1 MREVPRR
8 PLLGRAHRDPR
19 ELRGG
24 GRPHAVLR
32 RQEEELDLLPAVHA
46 NLQSGPPRGPTFCP
60 HPQMDEVKKLSIA
73 NFNITYGPE
82 NEPMLTYFQDIL
94 YPAFC
99 NEQKVRTSKNVSYFS
114 DVELKLISSEYVLTG
129 NLIRE
134 THYRVRTI
142 VVDNELV
149 PSPSSVPTAPYSR
162 FIIYLKSHRMILVKN
177 EGQSPNLK
185 SFQAVLRKV
194 VDRYTREANR
204 ERDKADLPLF
214 PNAVINIVN
223 MPLPDSIDETIKE
236 FVKIK
241 SINLRFFPL
250 NNDIDPA
257 PLLAYVRSTMD
268 SVDSKT
274 GNLTFNSPKSANG
287 ISNLFQDSIASGNAS
302 ATVTGEKQDGTKV
315 KITDNQLGSEL
326 QIPSAGNLSADDDE
340 RIANYCKSRNYLPE
354 ASEENKALYG
364 KALNILEL
372 LVSKI

>member
-1 MREVPRR
+1 
-8 PLLGRAHRDPR
+8 
-19 ELRGG
+19 
-24 GRPHAVLR
+24 
-32 RQEEELDLLPAVHA
+32 
-46 NLQSGPPRGPTFCP
+46 
-60 HPQMDEVKKLSIA
+60 MDEVKKLSIA
-73 NFNITYGPE
+73 NFNITYGQE
-82 NEPMLTYFQDIL
+82 NEPILTHFHDIL

-99 NEQKVRTSKNVSYFS
+99 NEQKIRTSKNVSYFS
-114 DVELKLISSEYVLTG
+114 DVELKLMNSEYVLTG

-149 PSPSSVPTAPYSR
+149 SSPNSVPTAPYSR
-162 FIIYLKSHRMILVKN
+162 FLIYLKSHRMILVKN

-194 VDRYTREANR
+194 VERYIREVNR

-214 PNAVINIVN
+214 PNALINIVN

-236 FVKIK
+236 FAKIN

-257 PLLAYVRSTMD
+257 PMLEYVRAAMN

-287 ISNLFQDSIASGNAS
+287 ISDLFQDSIASGIAS
-302 ATVTGEKQDGTKV
+302 ATVTGEKEDGTKV

-326 QIPSAGNLSADDDE
+326 QIPSAGNLSGDDDK
-340 RIANYCKSRNYLPE
+340 RIADYCMKRNYLPE
-354 ASEENKALYG
+354 ASEDNAALYG
-364 KALNILEL
+364 EALNILEL
-372 LVSKI
+372 LVNKI

>member
-1 MREVPRR
+1 
-8 PLLGRAHRDPR
+8 
-19 ELRGG
+19 
-24 GRPHAVLR
+24 
-32 RQEEELDLLPAVHA
+32 
-46 NLQSGPPRGPTFCP
+46 
-60 HPQMDEVKKLSIA
+60 MDEVKKLSIA
-73 NFNITYGPE
+73 NFNITYGQD
-82 NEPMLTYFQDIL
+82 NEPMLTHFHNIL

-114 DVELKLISSEYVLTG
+114 DVELKLINSEYVLTG

-149 PSPSSVPTAPYSR
+149 SSPNSVPTAPYSR
-162 FIIYLKSHRMILVKN
+162 FLIYLKSHRMILVKN

-194 VDRYTREANR
+194 VERYIREVNR

-214 PNAVINIVN
+214 PNALINIVN

-236 FVKIK
+236 FAKIK

-257 PLLAYVRSTMD
+257 PMLEYVRAAMN

-287 ISNLFQDSIASGNAS
+287 ISGLFRDSIGSGIAS
-302 ATVTGEKQDGTKV
+302 ATVTGEKEDGTKV

-326 QIPSAGNLSADDDE
+326 QIPSSGNLSGDDDK
-340 RIANYCKSRNYLPE
+340 RIADYCMKRNYLPE
-354 ASEENKALYG
+354 ASEDNAALYG
-364 KALNILEL
+364 EALNILGAI
-372 LVSKI
+372 VNKI

>member
-1 MREVPRR
+1 
-8 PLLGRAHRDPR
+8 
-19 ELRGG
+19 
-24 GRPHAVLR
+24 
-32 RQEEELDLLPAVHA
+32 
-46 NLQSGPPRGPTFCP
+46 
-60 HPQMDEVKKLSIA
+60 MDEVKKLSIA
-73 NFNITYGPE
+73 NFNITYGQE
-82 NEPMLTYFQDIL
+82 NEPMLTHFHDIL

-99 NEQKVRTSKNVSYFS
+99 NEQKIRTSKNVSYFS
-114 DVELKLISSEYVLTG
+114 DVELKLMNSEYVLTG

-149 PSPSSVPTAPYSR
+149 SSPNSVPTAPYSR
-162 FIIYLKSHRMILVKN
+162 FLIYLKSHRMILVKN

-194 VDRYTREANR
+194 VERYIREVNR

-214 PNAVINIVN
+214 PNALINIVN

-236 FVKIK
+236 FAKIN

-257 PLLAYVRSTMD
+257 PMLEYVRAAMN

-287 ISNLFQDSIASGNAS
+287 ISDLFQDSIASGIAS
-302 ATVTGEKQDGTKV
+302 ATVTGEKEDGTKV

-326 QIPSAGNLSADDDE
+326 QIPSAGNLSGDDDK
-340 RIANYCKSRNYLPE
+340 RIADYCMKRNYLPE
-354 ASEENKALYG
+354 ASEDNAALYG
-364 KALNILEL
+364 EALNILEL
-372 LVSKI
+372 LVNKI

>member
-1 MREVPRR
+1 
-8 PLLGRAHRDPR
+8 
-19 ELRGG
+19 
-24 GRPHAVLR
+24 
-32 RQEEELDLLPAVHA
+32 
-46 NLQSGPPRGPTFCP
+46 
-60 HPQMDEVKKLSIA
+60 MDEVKKLSIA

-236 FVKIK
+236 FAKIK

-326 QIPSAGNLSADDDE
+326 QIPSA
-340 RIANYCKSRNYLPE
+340 
-354 ASEENKALYG
+354 
-364 KALNILEL
+364 
-372 LVSKI
+372 

>member
-1 MREVPRR
+1 
-8 PLLGRAHRDPR
+8 
-19 ELRGG
+19 
-24 GRPHAVLR
+24 
-32 RQEEELDLLPAVHA
+32 
-46 NLQSGPPRGPTFCP
+46 
-60 HPQMDEVKKLSIA
+60 MDEVKILSIA
-73 NFNITYGPE
+73 NFNITYGQD
-82 NEPMLTYFQDIL
+82 NDPMLTHFHDIL

-114 DVELKLISSEYVLTG
+114 DVELKLINSEYVLTG

-149 PSPSSVPTAPYSR
+149 SSPNSVPTAPYSR
-162 FIIYLKSHRMILVKN
+162 FLIYLKSHRMILVKN

-194 VDRYTREANR
+194 VERYIREVNR

-214 PNAVINIVN
+214 PNALINIVN

-236 FVKIK
+236 FAKIK

-257 PLLAYVRSTMD
+257 PLLGLVRSTMN
-268 SVDSKT
+268 SIDSKT

-287 ISNLFQDSIASGNAS
+287 ISDLFQDSVASGVAS
-302 ATVTGEKQDGTKV
+302 ATVTGEKEDGTKV

-326 QIPSAGNLSADDDE
+326 QIPSAGNLSGDDDK
-340 RIANYCKSRNYLPE
+340 RIADYCMKRNYLPE
-354 ASEENKALYG
+354 ASEDNAALYG
-364 KALNILEL
+364 EALNILGAIIN
-372 LVSKI
+372 KI

>member
-1 MREVPRR
+1 
-8 PLLGRAHRDPR
+8 
-19 ELRGG
+19 
-24 GRPHAVLR
+24 
-32 RQEEELDLLPAVHA
+32 
-46 NLQSGPPRGPTFCP
+46 
-60 HPQMDEVKKLSIA
+60 MDEVKKLSIA
-73 NFNITYGPE
+73 NFNITYGKD
-82 NEPMLTYFQDIL
+82 NEPMLTHFHDIL

-114 DVELKLISSEYVLTG
+114 DVELKLINSEYVLTG

-134 THYRVRTI
+134 THCRVRTI

-149 PSPSSVPTAPYSR
+149 SSPNSVPTAPYSR
-162 FIIYLKSHRMILVKN
+162 FLIYLKSHRMILVKN

-194 VDRYTREANR
+194 VERYIREVNR

-214 PNAVINIVN
+214 PNALINIVN

-236 FVKIK
+236 FAKIK

-257 PLLAYVRSTMD
+257 PMLEYVRAAMN

-287 ISNLFQDSIASGNAS
+287 ISGLFRDSIGSGIAS
-302 ATVTGEKQDGTKV
+302 ATVTGEKEDGTKV

-326 QIPSAGNLSADDDE
+326 QIPSAGNLSAGDDK
-340 RIANYCKSRNYLPE
+340 RIADYCMKRNYLPE
-354 ASEENKALYG
+354 ASEDNAALYG
-364 KALNILEL
+364 EALNILGTIIN
-372 LVSKI
+372 KI

>member
-1 MREVPRR
+1 M
-8 PLLGRAHRDPR
+8 
-19 ELRGG
+19 
-24 GRPHAVLR
+24 
-32 RQEEELDLLPAVHA
+32 
-46 NLQSGPPRGPTFCP
+46 
-60 HPQMDEVKKLSIA
+60 QMDEVKKLSIA

-177 EGQSPNLK
+177 EDQSPNLK

-236 FVKIK
+236 FAKIK
-241 SINLRFFPL
+241 SINLRF
-250 NNDIDPA
+250 
-257 PLLAYVRSTMD
+257 
-268 SVDSKT
+268 
-274 GNLTFNSPKSANG
+274 
-287 ISNLFQDSIASGNAS
+287 
-302 ATVTGEKQDGTKV
+302 
-315 KITDNQLGSEL
+315 
-326 QIPSAGNLSADDDE
+326 
-340 RIANYCKSRNYLPE
+340 LP
-354 ASEENKALYG
+354 
-364 KALNILEL
+364 
-372 LVSKI
+372 

>member
-1 MREVPRR
+1 
-8 PLLGRAHRDPR
+8 
-19 ELRGG
+19 
-24 GRPHAVLR
+24 
-32 RQEEELDLLPAVHA
+32 
-46 NLQSGPPRGPTFCP
+46 
-60 HPQMDEVKKLSIA
+60 MDEVKKLSIA
-73 NFNITYGPE
+73 NFNITYGQD
-82 NEPMLTYFQDIL
+82 NEPMLTHFHDIL

-114 DVELKLISSEYVLTG
+114 DVELKLINSEYVLTG

-149 PSPSSVPTAPYSR
+149 SSPNSVPTAPYSR
-162 FIIYLKSHRMILVKN
+162 FLIYLKSHRMILVKN

-194 VDRYTREANR
+194 VERYIREVNR

-214 PNAVINIVN
+214 PNALINIVN

-236 FVKIK
+236 FAKIK

-257 PLLAYVRSTMD
+257 PMLEYVRAAMN

-287 ISNLFQDSIASGNAS
+287 ISGLFRDSIGSGIAS
-302 ATVTGEKQDGTKV
+302 ATVTGEKEDGTKV

-326 QIPSAGNLSADDDE
+326 QIPSAGNLSAGDDK
-340 RIANYCKSRNYLPE
+340 RIADYCMKRNYLPE
-354 ASEENKALYG
+354 ASEDNAALYG
-364 KALNILEL
+364 EALNILGAIIN
-372 LVSKI
+372 KI

>member
-1 MREVPRR
+1 MSKGPRT
-8 PLLGRAHRDPR
+8 H
-19 ELRGG
+19 
-24 GRPHAVLR
+24 
-32 RQEEELDLLPAVHA
+32 
-46 NLQSGPPRGPTFCP
+46 
-60 HPQMDEVKKLSIA
+60 
-73 NFNITYGPE
+73 
-82 NEPMLTYFQDIL
+82 
-94 YPAFC
+94 PAFC

-114 DVELKLISSEYVLTG
+114 DVELKLINSEYVLTG

-149 PSPSSVPTAPYSR
+149 SSPNSVPTAPYSR
-162 FIIYLKSHRMILVKN
+162 FLIYLKSHRMILVKN

-194 VDRYTREANR
+194 VERYIREVNR

-214 PNAVINIVN
+214 PNALINIVN

-236 FVKIK
+236 FAKIK

-257 PLLAYVRSTMD
+257 PLLGLVRSTMN
-268 SVDSKT
+268 SIDSKT

-287 ISNLFQDSIASGNAS
+287 ISDLFQDSVASGIAS
-302 ATVTGEKQDGTKV
+302 ATVTGEKEDGTKV

-326 QIPSAGNLSADDDE
+326 QIPSVGNLSGDDDK
-340 RIANYCKSRNYLPE
+340 RTADYCMKRNYLPE
-354 ASEENKALYG
+354 ASEDNAALYG
-364 KALNILEL
+364 EALNILGAIIN
-372 LVSKI
+372 KI

>member
-1 MREVPRR
+1 
-8 PLLGRAHRDPR
+8 
-19 ELRGG
+19 
-24 GRPHAVLR
+24 
-32 RQEEELDLLPAVHA
+32 
-46 NLQSGPPRGPTFCP
+46 
-60 HPQMDEVKKLSIA
+60 
-73 NFNITYGPE
+73 
-82 NEPMLTYFQDIL
+82 MLTHFHDIL

-114 DVELKLISSEYVLTG
+114 DVELKLINSEYVLTG

-149 PSPSSVPTAPYSR
+149 SSPNSVPTAPYSR
-162 FIIYLKSHRMILVKN
+162 FLIYLKSHRMILVKN

-194 VDRYTREANR
+194 VERYIREVNR

-214 PNAVINIVN
+214 PNALINIVN

-236 FVKIK
+236 FAKIK

-257 PLLAYVRSTMD
+257 PLLGLVRSTMN
-268 SVDSKT
+268 SIDSKT
-274 GNLTFNSPKSANG
+274 GNLTFNSPKSAYG
-287 ISNLFQDSIASGNAS
+287 ISDLFQDSVASGIAS
-302 ATVTGEKQDGTKV
+302 ATVTGEKEDGTKV

-326 QIPSAGNLSADDDE
+326 QIPSAGNLSGDDDK
-340 RIANYCKSRNYLPE
+340 RIADYCMKRNYLPE
-354 ASEENKALYG
+354 ASEDNAALYG
-364 KALNILEL
+364 EALNILGAIIN
-372 LVSKI
+372 KI

>member
-1 MREVPRR
+1 
-8 PLLGRAHRDPR
+8 
-19 ELRGG
+19 
-24 GRPHAVLR
+24 
-32 RQEEELDLLPAVHA
+32 
-46 NLQSGPPRGPTFCP
+46 
-60 HPQMDEVKKLSIA
+60 MDEVKKLSIA

-114 DVELKLISSEYVLTG
+114 DVQLKLINSEYVLTG

-194 VDRYTREANR
+194 VDRYIREANR
-204 ERDKADLPLF
+204 GRDKADLPLL
-214 PNAVINIVN
+214 PNAIINIVN

-236 FVKIK
+236 FAKIK

-250 NNDIDPA
+250 NNDIDPV
-257 PLLAYVRSTMD
+257 PLLGCVRSAMN
-268 SVDSKT
+268 SIDSKT

-287 ISNLFQDSIASGNAS
+287 ISDLFQDSIASGVAS
-302 ATVTGEKQDGTKV
+302 ATVTGEKQDGTKI

-326 QIPSAGNLSADDDE
+326 QIPSAGNLSGDDDK
-340 RIANYCKSRNYLPE
+340 RIADYCMKRNYLPE
-354 ASEENKALYG
+354 ASEDNAALYG
-364 KALNILEL
+364 EALNILGAIIN
-372 LVSKI
+372 KI

>member
-1 MREVPRR
+1 
-8 PLLGRAHRDPR
+8 
-19 ELRGG
+19 
-24 GRPHAVLR
+24 
-32 RQEEELDLLPAVHA
+32 
-46 NLQSGPPRGPTFCP
+46 
-60 HPQMDEVKKLSIA
+60 MDEVKKLSIA
-73 NFNITYGPE
+73 NFNITYGQD
-82 NEPMLTYFQDIL
+82 NDSMLTHFHDIL

-114 DVELKLISSEYVLTG
+114 DVELKLINSEYVLTG

-149 PSPSSVPTAPYSR
+149 SSPNSVPTAPYSR
-162 FIIYLKSHRMILVKN
+162 FLIYLKSHRMILVKN

-194 VDRYTREANR
+194 VERYIREVNR

-214 PNAVINIVN
+214 PNALINIVN

-236 FVKIK
+236 FAKIK

-257 PLLAYVRSTMD
+257 PLLGLVRSTMN
-268 SVDSKT
+268 SIDSKT

-287 ISNLFQDSIASGNAS
+287 ISDLFQDSVASGVAS
-302 ATVTGEKQDGTKV
+302 ATVTGEKEDGTKV

-326 QIPSAGNLSADDDE
+326 QIPSAGNLSGDDDK
-340 RIANYCKSRNYLPE
+340 RIADYCMKRNYLPE
-354 ASEENKALYG
+354 ASEDNAALYG
-364 KALNILEL
+364 EALNILGA
-372 LVSKI
+372 IINRI

>member
-1 MREVPRR
+1 MK
-8 PLLGRAHRDPR
+8 
-19 ELRGG
+19 
-24 GRPHAVLR
+24 
-32 RQEEELDLLPAVHA
+32 
-46 NLQSGPPRGPTFCP
+46 
-60 HPQMDEVKKLSIA
+60 MDEVKKLSIA
-73 NFNITYGPE
+73 NFNITYGQE
-82 NEPMLTYFQDIL
+82 NEPMLTHFHDIL

-99 NEQKVRTSKNVSYFS
+99 NEQKIRTSKNVSYFS
-114 DVELKLISSEYVLTG
+114 DVELKLMNSEYVLTG

-149 PSPSSVPTAPYSR
+149 SSPNSVPTAPYSR
-162 FIIYLKSHRMILVKN
+162 FLIYLKSHRMILVKN

-194 VDRYTREANR
+194 VERYIREVNR

-214 PNAVINIVN
+214 PNALINIVN

-236 FVKIK
+236 FAKIN

-257 PLLAYVRSTMD
+257 PMLEYVRAAMN

-287 ISNLFQDSIASGNAS
+287 ISDLFQDSIASGIAS
-302 ATVTGEKQDGTKV
+302 ATVTGEKEDGTKV

-326 QIPSAGNLSADDDE
+326 QIPSAGNLSGDDDK
-340 RIANYCKSRNYLPE
+340 RIADYCMKRNYLPE
-354 ASEENKALYG
+354 ASEDNAALYG
-364 KALNILEL
+364 EALNILEL
-372 LVSKI
+372 LVNKI

>member
-1 MREVPRR
+1 
-8 PLLGRAHRDPR
+8 
-19 ELRGG
+19 
-24 GRPHAVLR
+24 
-32 RQEEELDLLPAVHA
+32 
-46 NLQSGPPRGPTFCP
+46 
-60 HPQMDEVKKLSIA
+60 MDEVKKLSIA
-73 NFNITYGPE
+73 NFNITYGKD
-82 NEPMLTYFQDIL
+82 NEPMLTHFHDIL

-114 DVELKLISSEYVLTG
+114 DVELKLINSEYVLTG

-149 PSPSSVPTAPYSR
+149 SSPNSVPTAPYSR
-162 FIIYLKSHRMILVKN
+162 FLIYLKSHRMILVKN

-194 VDRYTREANR
+194 VERYIREANR

-214 PNAVINIVN
+214 PNALINIVN

-236 FVKIK
+236 FAKIK

-257 PLLAYVRSTMD
+257 PMLEYVRAAMN

-287 ISNLFQDSIASGNAS
+287 ISGLFRDSVGSGIAS
-302 ATVTGEKQDGTKV
+302 ATVTGEKEDGTKV

-326 QIPSAGNLSADDDE
+326 QIPSAGNLSAGDDK
-340 RIANYCKSRNYLPE
+340 RIADYCMKRNYLPE
-354 ASEENKALYG
+354 ASEDNAALYG
-364 KALNILEL
+364 EALNILGAIIN
-372 LVSKI
+372 KI

>member
-1 MREVPRR
+1 
-8 PLLGRAHRDPR
+8 
-19 ELRGG
+19 
-24 GRPHAVLR
+24 
-32 RQEEELDLLPAVHA
+32 
-46 NLQSGPPRGPTFCP
+46 
-60 HPQMDEVKKLSIA
+60 MDEVKKLSIA
-73 NFNITYGPE
+73 NFNITYGQD
-82 NEPMLTYFQDIL
+82 NEPMLTHFHDIL

-114 DVELKLISSEYVLTG
+114 DVELKLINSEYVLTG

-149 PSPSSVPTAPYSR
+149 SSPNSVPTAPYSR
-162 FIIYLKSHRMILVKN
+162 FLIYLKSHRMILVKN

-194 VDRYTREANR
+194 VERYIREVNR

-214 PNAVINIVN
+214 PNALINIVN

-236 FVKIK
+236 FAKIK

-250 NNDIDPA
+250 NNDINPA
-257 PLLAYVRSTMD
+257 PLLGLVRSTMN
-268 SVDSKT
+268 SIDSKT

-287 ISNLFQDSIASGNAS
+287 ISDLFQDSVASGIAS
-302 ATVTGEKQDGTKV
+302 ATVTGEKEDGTKV

-326 QIPSAGNLSADDDE
+326 QIPSAGNLSGDDDK
-340 RIANYCKSRNYLPE
+340 RIADYCMKRNYLPE
-354 ASEENKALYG
+354 ASEDNAALYG
-364 KALNILEL
+364 EALNILGAIIN
-372 LVSKI
+372 KI

>member
-1 MREVPRR
+1 
-8 PLLGRAHRDPR
+8 
-19 ELRGG
+19 
-24 GRPHAVLR
+24 
-32 RQEEELDLLPAVHA
+32 
-46 NLQSGPPRGPTFCP
+46 
-60 HPQMDEVKKLSIA
+60 MDEVKKLSIA

-236 FVKIK
+236 FAKIK

-326 QIPSAGNLSADDDE
+326 QIPSAGNLSANDDE

>member
-1 MREVPRR
+1 
-8 PLLGRAHRDPR
+8 
-19 ELRGG
+19 
-24 GRPHAVLR
+24 
-32 RQEEELDLLPAVHA
+32 
-46 NLQSGPPRGPTFCP
+46 
-60 HPQMDEVKKLSIA
+60 MDEVKKLSIA
-73 NFNITYGPE
+73 NFNITYGQD
-82 NEPMLTYFQDIL
+82 NEPMLTHFHDIL

-114 DVELKLISSEYVLTG
+114 DVELKLINSEYVLTG

-149 PSPSSVPTAPYSR
+149 SSPNSVPTAPYSR
-162 FIIYLKSHRMILVKN
+162 FLIYLKSHRMILVKN

-194 VDRYTREANR
+194 VERYIREVNR

-214 PNAVINIVN
+214 PNALINIVN

-236 FVKIK
+236 FAKIK
-241 SINLRFFPL
+241 SINLRFSPL

-257 PLLAYVRSTMD
+257 PLLGLVRSTMN
-268 SVDSKT
+268 SIDSKT

-287 ISNLFQDSIASGNAS
+287 ISDLFQDSVASGIAS
-302 ATVTGEKQDGTKV
+302 ATVTGEKEDGTKV

-326 QIPSAGNLSADDDE
+326 QIPSAGNLSGDDDK
-340 RIANYCKSRNYLPE
+340 RIADYCMKRNYLPE
-354 ASEENKALYG
+354 ASEDNAALYG
-364 KALNILEL
+364 EALNILGAIIN
-372 LVSKI
+372 KI

>member
-1 MREVPRR
+1 
-8 PLLGRAHRDPR
+8 
-19 ELRGG
+19 
-24 GRPHAVLR
+24 
-32 RQEEELDLLPAVHA
+32 
-46 NLQSGPPRGPTFCP
+46 
-60 HPQMDEVKKLSIA
+60 
-73 NFNITYGPE
+73 
-82 NEPMLTYFQDIL
+82 MLTHFQDIL

-114 DVELKLISSEYVLTG
+114 DVELKLINSEYVLTG

-134 THYRVRTI
+134 TYYRVRTI

-162 FIIYLKSHRMILVKN
+162 FIIYLKSHRMILIKN
-177 EGQSPNLK
+177 EGHSPNLK

-204 ERDKADLPLF
+204 ERDKTGLPQL

-223 MPLPDSIDETIKE
+223 MPLPDSIDETINE
-236 FVKIK
+236 FAKIK

-250 NNDIDPA
+250 NNDIDPG
-257 PLLAYVRSTMD
+257 PILACVRSAMN

-274 GNLTFNSPKSANG
+274 GNLTFNSPKSAKG
-287 ISNLFQDSIASGNAS
+287 ISDLFQDSIASGVAS
-302 ATVTGEKQDGTKV
+302 ATVTGEKSDGTKV

-326 QIPSAGNLSADDDE
+326 QIPSTGNLSGDDDK
-340 RIANYCKSRNYLPE
+340 RIADYCMKRNYLPE
-354 ASEENKALYG
+354 ASEDNAAFYY

-372 LVSKI
+372 LVNKI

>member
-1 MREVPRR
+1 
-8 PLLGRAHRDPR
+8 
-19 ELRGG
+19 
-24 GRPHAVLR
+24 
-32 RQEEELDLLPAVHA
+32 
-46 NLQSGPPRGPTFCP
+46 
-60 HPQMDEVKKLSIA
+60 MDEVKKLSIA
-73 NFNITYGPE
+73 NFNITYGQD
-82 NEPMLTYFQDIL
+82 NEPMLTHFHDIL

-99 NEQKVRTSKNVSYFS
+99 NEQIVRTSKNVSYFS
-114 DVELKLISSEYVLTG
+114 DVELKLINSEYVLTG

-149 PSPSSVPTAPYSR
+149 SSPNSVPTAPYSR
-162 FIIYLKSHRMILVKN
+162 FLIYLKSHRMILVKN

-194 VDRYTREANR
+194 VERYIREVNR

-214 PNAVINIVN
+214 PNALINIVN

-236 FVKIK
+236 FAKIK

-257 PLLAYVRSTMD
+257 PLLGLVRSTMN
-268 SVDSKT
+268 SIDSKT

-287 ISNLFQDSIASGNAS
+287 ISDLFQDSVASGIAS
-302 ATVTGEKQDGTKV
+302 ATVTGEKEDGTKV

-326 QIPSAGNLSADDDE
+326 QIPSAGNLSGDDDK
-340 RIANYCKSRNYLPE
+340 RIADYCMKRNYLPE
-354 ASEENKALYG
+354 ASEDNAALYG
-364 KALNILEL
+364 EALNILGAIIN
-372 LVSKI
+372 KI

>member
-1 MREVPRR
+1 
-8 PLLGRAHRDPR
+8 
-19 ELRGG
+19 
-24 GRPHAVLR
+24 
-32 RQEEELDLLPAVHA
+32 
-46 NLQSGPPRGPTFCP
+46 
-60 HPQMDEVKKLSIA
+60 MDEVKKLSIA
-73 NFNITYGPE
+73 YFNITYGKD
-82 NEPMLTYFQDIL
+82 NEPMLTHFHDIL

-114 DVELKLISSEYVLTG
+114 DVELKLINSEYVLTG

-149 PSPSSVPTAPYSR
+149 SSPNSVPTAPYSR
-162 FIIYLKSHRMILVKN
+162 FLIYLKSHRMILVKN

-194 VDRYTREANR
+194 VERYIREVNR
-204 ERDKADLPLF
+204 ERGKADLPLF
-214 PNAVINIVN
+214 PNALINIVN

-236 FVKIK
+236 FAKIK

-250 NNDIDPA
+250 NNDIDPT
-257 PLLAYVRSTMD
+257 PMLEYVRAAMN

-287 ISNLFQDSIASGNAS
+287 ISGLFRDSIGSGIAS
-302 ATVTGEKQDGTKV
+302 ATVTGEKEDGTKV

-326 QIPSAGNLSADDDE
+326 QIPSAGNLSAGDDK
-340 RIANYCKSRNYLPE
+340 RIADYCMKRNYLPE
-354 ASEENKALYG
+354 ASEDNAALYG
-364 KALNILEL
+364 EALNILGAIIN
-372 LVSKI
+372 KI

>member
-1 MREVPRR
+1 
-8 PLLGRAHRDPR
+8 
-19 ELRGG
+19 
-24 GRPHAVLR
+24 
-32 RQEEELDLLPAVHA
+32 
-46 NLQSGPPRGPTFCP
+46 
-60 HPQMDEVKKLSIA
+60 MDEVKKLSIA
-73 NFNITYGPE
+73 NFNITYGQD
-82 NEPMLTYFQDIL
+82 NEPMLTQFHDIL

-114 DVELKLISSEYVLTG
+114 DVELKLINSEYVLTG

-149 PSPSSVPTAPYSR
+149 SSPNSVPTAPYSR
-162 FIIYLKSHRMILVKN
+162 FLIYLKSHRMILVKN

-194 VDRYTREANR
+194 VERYIREVNR

-214 PNAVINIVN
+214 PNALINIVN

-236 FVKIK
+236 FAKIK

-257 PLLAYVRSTMD
+257 PLLGLVRSTMN
-268 SVDSKT
+268 SIDSKT

-287 ISNLFQDSIASGNAS
+287 ISDLFQDSVASGIAS
-302 ATVTGEKQDGTKV
+302 ATVTGEKEDGTKV

-326 QIPSAGNLSADDDE
+326 QIPSAGNLSGDDDK
-340 RIANYCKSRNYLPE
+340 RIADYCMKRNYLPE
-354 ASEENKALYG
+354 ASEDNAALYG
-364 KALNILEL
+364 EALNILGAIIN
-372 LVSKI
+372 KI

>member
-1 MREVPRR
+1 
-8 PLLGRAHRDPR
+8 
-19 ELRGG
+19 
-24 GRPHAVLR
+24 
-32 RQEEELDLLPAVHA
+32 
-46 NLQSGPPRGPTFCP
+46 
-60 HPQMDEVKKLSIA
+60 
-73 NFNITYGPE
+73 
-82 NEPMLTYFQDIL
+82 MLTHFQDIL

-114 DVELKLISSEYVLTG
+114 DVELKLINSEYVLTG

-134 THYRVRTI
+134 TYYRVRTI

-162 FIIYLKSHRMILVKN
+162 FIIYLKSHRMILIKN
-177 EGQSPNLK
+177 EGHSPNLK

-204 ERDKADLPLF
+204 ERDKAGLPHL

-223 MPLPDSIDETIKE
+223 MPLPDSIDETINE
-236 FVKIK
+236 FAKIK

-250 NNDIDPA
+250 NNDIDPG
-257 PLLAYVRSTMD
+257 PILACVRSAMN

-274 GNLTFNSPKSANG
+274 GNLTFNSPKSAKG
-287 ISNLFQDSIASGNAS
+287 ISDLFQDSIASGVAS
-302 ATVTGEKQDGTKV
+302 ATVTGEKSDGTKV

-326 QIPSAGNLSADDDE
+326 QIPSAGNLSGGDDK
-340 RIANYCKSRNYLPE
+340 RIADYCMKRNYLPE
-354 ASEENKALYG
+354 ASEDNASFYY

-372 LVSKI
+372 LVNKI

>member
-1 MREVPRR
+1 
-8 PLLGRAHRDPR
+8 
-19 ELRGG
+19 
-24 GRPHAVLR
+24 
-32 RQEEELDLLPAVHA
+32 
-46 NLQSGPPRGPTFCP
+46 
-60 HPQMDEVKKLSIA
+60 MDEVKKLSIA
-73 NFNITYGPE
+73 NFNITYGQD
-82 NEPMLTYFQDIL
+82 NEPMLTHFHDIL

-114 DVELKLISSEYVLTG
+114 DVELKLINSEYVLTG

-149 PSPSSVPTAPYSR
+149 SSPNSVPTAPYSR
-162 FIIYLKSHRMILVKN
+162 FLIYLKSHRMILVKN

-194 VDRYTREANR
+194 VERYIREVNR

-214 PNAVINIVN
+214 PNALINIVN

-236 FVKIK
+236 FAKIK

-257 PLLAYVRSTMD
+257 PLLGLVRSTMN
-268 SVDSKT
+268 SIDSKT

-287 ISNLFQDSIASGNAS
+287 ISDLFQDSVASGIAS
-302 ATVTGEKQDGTKV
+302 ATVTGEKEDGTKV

-326 QIPSAGNLSADDDE
+326 QIPSVGNLSGDDDK
-340 RIANYCKSRNYLPE
+340 RIADYCMKRNYLPE
-354 ASEENKALYG
+354 ASEDNAALYG
-364 KALNILEL
+364 EALNILGAIIN
-372 LVSKI
+372 KI

>member
-1 MREVPRR
+1 
-8 PLLGRAHRDPR
+8 
-19 ELRGG
+19 
-24 GRPHAVLR
+24 
-32 RQEEELDLLPAVHA
+32 
-46 NLQSGPPRGPTFCP
+46 
-60 HPQMDEVKKLSIA
+60 MDEVKKLSIA
-73 NFNITYGPE
+73 NFNITYGQE
-82 NEPMLTYFQDIL
+82 NEPMLTHFHDIL

-99 NEQKVRTSKNVSYFS
+99 NEQKIRTSKNVSYFS
-114 DVELKLISSEYVLTG
+114 DVELKLINSEYVLTG

-149 PSPSSVPTAPYSR
+149 SSPNSVPTAPYSR
-162 FIIYLKSHRMILVKN
+162 FLIYLKSHRMILVKN

-194 VDRYTREANR
+194 VERYIREVNR

-214 PNAVINIVN
+214 PNALINIVN

-236 FVKIK
+236 FAKIN

-257 PLLAYVRSTMD
+257 PMLEYVRAAMN

-274 GNLTFNSPKSANG
+274 GNLTFNSPKSTNG
-287 ISNLFQDSIASGNAS
+287 ISDLFQDSIASGIAS
-302 ATVTGEKQDGTKV
+302 ATVTGEKEDGTKV

-326 QIPSAGNLSADDDE
+326 QIPSAGNLSGDDDK
-340 RIANYCKSRNYLPE
+340 RIADYCMKRNYLPE
-354 ASEENKALYG
+354 ASEDNAALYSE
-364 KALNILEL
+364 ALNILEL
-372 LVSKI
+372 LVNKI

>member
-1 MREVPRR
+1 
-8 PLLGRAHRDPR
+8 
-19 ELRGG
+19 
-24 GRPHAVLR
+24 
-32 RQEEELDLLPAVHA
+32 
-46 NLQSGPPRGPTFCP
+46 
-60 HPQMDEVKKLSIA
+60 MDEVKKLSVA
-73 NFNITYGPE
+73 NYNITYGQD
-82 NEPMLTYFQDIL
+82 NDPMLTHFHDIL

-114 DVELKLISSEYVLTG
+114 DVELKLINSEYVLTG

-149 PSPSSVPTAPYSR
+149 SSPNSVPTAPYSR
-162 FIIYLKSHRMILVKN
+162 FLIYLKSHRMILVKN

-194 VDRYTREANR
+194 VERYIREVNR

-214 PNAVINIVN
+214 PNALINIVN

-236 FVKIK
+236 FAKIK

-257 PLLAYVRSTMD
+257 PLLGLVRSTMN
-268 SVDSKT
+268 SIDSKT

-287 ISNLFQDSIASGNAS
+287 ISDLFQDSVASGVAS
-302 ATVTGEKQDGTKV
+302 ATVTGEKEDGTKV

-326 QIPSAGNLSADDDE
+326 QIPSAGNLSGDDDK
-340 RIANYCKSRNYLPE
+340 RIADYCMKRNYLPE
-354 ASEENKALYG
+354 ASEDNAALYG
-364 KALNILEL
+364 EALNILGAIIN
-372 LVSKI
+372 KI

>member
-1 MREVPRR
+1 M
-8 PLLGRAHRDPR
+8 
-19 ELRGG
+19 
-24 GRPHAVLR
+24 
-32 RQEEELDLLPAVHA
+32 
-46 NLQSGPPRGPTFCP
+46 
-60 HPQMDEVKKLSIA
+60 QMDEVKKLSIA

-114 DVELKLISSEYVLTG
+114 DVKLKLISSEYVLTG

-204 ERDKADLPLF
+204 ERDKAELPLL

-236 FVKIK
+236 FAKIK
-241 SINLRFFPL
+241 WRILR
-250 NNDIDPA
+250 
-257 PLLAYVRSTMD
+257 
-268 SVDSKT
+268 
-274 GNLTFNSPKSANG
+274 
-287 ISNLFQDSIASGNAS
+287 AS
-302 ATVTGEKQDGTKV
+302 ATTGGGRPPRGTS
-315 KITDNQLGSEL
+315 T
-326 QIPSAGNLSADDDE
+326 
-340 RIANYCKSRNYLPE
+340 
-354 ASEENKALYG
+354 
-364 KALNILEL
+364 
-372 LVSKI
+372 

>member
-1 MREVPRR
+1 
-8 PLLGRAHRDPR
+8 
-19 ELRGG
+19 
-24 GRPHAVLR
+24 
-32 RQEEELDLLPAVHA
+32 
-46 NLQSGPPRGPTFCP
+46 
-60 HPQMDEVKKLSIA
+60 MDEVKKLSIA
-73 NFNITYGPE
+73 NFNITYGPD
-82 NEPMLTYFQDIL
+82 NDPMLTHFQDIL

-114 DVELKLISSEYVLTG
+114 DVELKLINSEYVLTG

-134 THYRVRTI
+134 TYYRVRTI

-162 FIIYLKSHRMILVKN
+162 FIIYLKSHRMILIKN
-177 EGQSPNLK
+177 EGHSPNLK

-204 ERDKADLPLF
+204 ERDKTGLPQL

-223 MPLPDSIDETIKE
+223 MPLPDSIDETINE
-236 FVKIK
+236 FAKIK

-250 NNDIDPA
+250 NNDIDPG
-257 PLLAYVRSTMD
+257 PILACVRSAMN

-274 GNLTFNSPKSANG
+274 GNLTFNSPKSAKG
-287 ISNLFQDSIASGNAS
+287 ISDLFQDSIASGVAS
-302 ATVTGEKQDGTKV
+302 ATVTGEKSDGTKV

-326 QIPSAGNLSADDDE
+326 QIPSTGNLSGDDDK
-340 RIANYCKSRNYLPE
+340 RIAAYCMKRNYLPE
-354 ASEENKALYG
+354 ASEDNAAFYY

-372 LVSKI
+372 LVNKI

>member
-1 MREVPRR
+1 
-8 PLLGRAHRDPR
+8 
-19 ELRGG
+19 
-24 GRPHAVLR
+24 
-32 RQEEELDLLPAVHA
+32 
-46 NLQSGPPRGPTFCP
+46 
-60 HPQMDEVKKLSIA
+60 MDEVKKLSIA
-73 NFNITYGPE
+73 NFNITYGPD
-82 NEPMLTYFQDIL
+82 NDPMLTHFQDIL

-114 DVELKLISSEYVLTG
+114 DVELKLINSEYVLTG

-134 THYRVRTI
+134 TYYRVRTI

-194 VDRYTREANR
+194 VDRHIREANLG
-204 ERDKADLPLF
+204 RDEADLPLL
-214 PNAVINIVN
+214 PNAIINIVN

-236 FVKIK
+236 FAKIK

-250 NNDIDPA
+250 NNDVDPA
-257 PLLAYVRSTMD
+257 PVLAYVRSTMN
-268 SVDSKT
+268 SIDSKT

-287 ISNLFQDSIASGNAS
+287 ISDLFQDSIASGVAS
-302 ATVTGEKQDGTKV
+302 ATVTGEKQDGTTI

-340 RIANYCKSRNYLPE
+340 RIANYCKNRNYLSE
-354 ASEENKALYG
+354 ASEENAALYA
-364 KALNILEL
+364 KAFNILEL
-372 LVSKI
+372 LVNKI

>member
-1 MREVPRR
+1 
-8 PLLGRAHRDPR
+8 
-19 ELRGG
+19 
-24 GRPHAVLR
+24 
-32 RQEEELDLLPAVHA
+32 
-46 NLQSGPPRGPTFCP
+46 
-60 HPQMDEVKKLSIA
+60 
-73 NFNITYGPE
+73 
-82 NEPMLTYFQDIL
+82 MLTHFHDIL

-114 DVELKLISSEYVLTG
+114 DVELKLINSEYVLTG

-149 PSPSSVPTAPYSR
+149 SSPNSVPTAPYSR
-162 FIIYLKSHRMILVKN
+162 FLIYLKSHRMILVKN

-194 VDRYTREANR
+194 VERYIREVNR

-214 PNAVINIVN
+214 PNALINIVN

-236 FVKIK
+236 FAKIK

-257 PLLAYVRSTMD
+257 PLLGLVRSTMN
-268 SVDSKT
+268 SIDSKT

-287 ISNLFQDSIASGNAS
+287 ISDLFQDSVASGVAS
-302 ATVTGEKQDGTKV
+302 ATVTGEKEDGTKV

-326 QIPSAGNLSADDDE
+326 QIPSAGNLSGDDDK
-340 RIANYCKSRNYLPE
+340 RIADYCMKRNYLPE
-354 ASEENKALYG
+354 ASEDNAALYG
-364 KALNILEL
+364 EALNILGAIIN
-372 LVSKI
+372 KI

>member
-1 MREVPRR
+1 
-8 PLLGRAHRDPR
+8 
-19 ELRGG
+19 
-24 GRPHAVLR
+24 
-32 RQEEELDLLPAVHA
+32 
-46 NLQSGPPRGPTFCP
+46 
-60 HPQMDEVKKLSIA
+60 MDEVKKLSIA
-73 NFNITYGPE
+73 NFNITYGQD
-82 NEPMLTYFQDIL
+82 NEPMLTHFHDIL
-94 YPAFC
+94 YPTFC

-114 DVELKLISSEYVLTG
+114 DVELKLINSEYVLTG

-149 PSPSSVPTAPYSR
+149 SSPNSVPTAPYSR
-162 FIIYLKSHRMILVKN
+162 FLIYLKSHRMILVKN

-194 VDRYTREANR
+194 VERYIREVNR

-214 PNAVINIVN
+214 PNALINIVN

-236 FVKIK
+236 FAKIK

-257 PLLAYVRSTMD
+257 PLLGLVRSTMN
-268 SVDSKT
+268 SIDSKT

-287 ISNLFQDSIASGNAS
+287 ISDLFQDSVASGIAS
-302 ATVTGEKQDGTKV
+302 ATVTGEKEDGTKV

-326 QIPSAGNLSADDDE
+326 QIPSAGNLSGDDDK
-340 RIANYCKSRNYLPE
+340 RIADYCMKRNYLPE
-354 ASEENKALYG
+354 ASEDNAALYG
-364 KALNILEL
+364 EALNILGAIIN
-372 LVSKI
+372 KI